1 MISIRVAPSP
11 NFWGD
16 IKKIGSENNEIN
28 SVIKVLDTRTIP
40 IVYYRF
46 SGFCWGFFLVKICPP
61 PHEND
66 MPDLVL

>member
-16 IKKIGSENNEIN
+16 IKKIASENNEIN
-28 SVIKVLDTRTIP
+28 SDIKVLPYP

-46 SGFCWGFFLVKICPP
+46 SGFCWFFFSCQNLPP
-61 PHEND
+61 PLPHEND
-66 MPDLVL
+66 MPA